1 MYNLATP
8 VAANIRA
15 KDISCPYCQGLI
27 SVPGHCVSFPCRH
40 CKGQIDLS
48 YKRVDPGKDT
58 DPIKHSDF
66 YLEKYHRLEVSRL
79 FVGNAVIGGEF
90 KGHLSSSGTVKIL
103 EDGKFCGK
111 ISCRRFVIKKGGVF
125 EGTLQLLY
133 NRDLD
138 TLPVKNYNQFV
149 VK

>member
-8 VAANIRA
+8 VAATIRG
-15 KDISCPYCQGLI
+15 KDLSCPYCQGLI
-27 SVPGHCVSFPCRH
+27 SAPGHCVSFPCFH
-40 CKGQIDLS
+40 CNGQIDLS
-48 YKRVDPGKDT
+48 YNKLNPGKDT
-58 DPIKHSDF
+58 DQIKHSDF

-79 FVGNAVIGGEF
+79 YVGNAVILGTF
-90 KGHLSSSGTVKIL
+90 KGYLSSSGTVEIL
-103 EDGKFCGK
+103 EDGEFYGK

-133 NRDLD
+133 DRNLD
-138 TLPVKNYNQFV
+138 TLPIKNYNQLI